1 MWLIVFR
8 IVERYFHD
16 HSHLEISFNNLL
28 YSRNSV
34 KPETFLKSLLGENKS
49 KSPSPILHCI
59 IQLGENIASQ
69 GYIEFH
75 TVKIEVPFFD
85 PTYSGRHSH

>member
-1 MWLIVFR
+1 M
-8 IVERYFHD
+8 
-16 HSHLEISFNNLL
+16 
-28 YSRNSV
+28 

-59 IQLGENIASQ
+59 IQLGENIAGQ

-85 PTYSGRHSH
+85 LTYSERHLH